1 MRDVSI
7 KPYLIRAVYEW
18 CIANSVAPYI
28 TAISSQC
35 HNLPE
40 NLTIDKNVTL
50 NIDLAATDDLVIDNE
65 FVQFNARF
73 NGLAKKISIPIE
85 AIKSIFSKELG
96 HGLSFVPEI
105 MEDSGV
111 NLIET
116 ENSKSRIPAKVKN
129 SKADSKISRDK
140 SFLKI
145 VK

>member
-1 MRDVSI
+1 MKDISI
-7 KPYLIRAVYEW
+7 KPFLIRAVYDW
-18 CIANSVAPYI
+18 CVANATTPYL

-35 HNLPE
+35 HNLPA
-40 NLTIDKNVTL
+40 NLTIDQNVTL
-50 NIDLAATDDLVIDNE
+50 NIDPAATGGFTIDHE
-65 FVQFNARF
+65 FVRFNTRF
-73 NGLAKKISIPIE
+73 NGLALKITIPIE

-105 MEDSGV
+105 MENSKV

-116 ENSKSRIPAKVKN
+116 ENKKNKIPVKAKN
-129 SKADSKISRDK
+129 SKKDTKVNRDK